1 MKYNLGCEP
10 FWPVFLTFCR
20 YERMLCE
27 LLLLDAVQSTLF
39 LKTLPVVLYHWGENN
54 ACLYIQETQARW
66 LFCSPNSIGCQRENV
81 FVQYSTKLI
90 CMIYCF
96 WRLQYLAPGNTN
108 LDRKHGTVL
117 FLFGKKLAWSHRY
130 ISNYYYQ
137 ILYSIAFWFNAQLLH
152 LVGNIEFYNVNWW
165 EILWNKVNTNWNQLN
180 VTI

>member
-1 MKYNLGCEP
+1 MRAHA
-10 FWPVFLTFCR
+10 VRTFAFGR
-20 YERMLCE
+20 RTEHIIFK
-27 LLLLDAVQSTLF
+27 DITSG
-39 LKTLPVVLYHWGENN
+39 TLPLRWKQRMFVHSRNSGKVIVLFSEFYR
-54 ACLYIQETQARW
+54 LPKRKD
-66 LFCSPNSIGCQRENV
+66 V